1 MANSK
6 KLRKAA
12 AKFRKTEPAL
22 HALCSK
28 AIGYMVYFIKKTGA
42 PEVVVE
48 VCDGIIYDVY
58 ANE

>member
-6 KLRKAA
+6 KLRKVA

-28 AIGYMVYFIKKTGA
+28 AIDYMAYFIKKTGA

-48 VCDGIIYDVY
+48 VCGGVICDAY

>member
-1 MANSK
+1 MANSV

-22 HALCSK
+22 HALYSE
-28 AIGYMVYFIKKTGA
+28 AIGHMASFIKKSGA
-42 PEVVVE
+42 PEVVAK
-48 VCDGIIYDVY
+48 VCNGHTCMVY

>member
-12 AKFRKTEPAL
+12 AKFRRTEPAL
-22 HALCSK
+22 HALCSR
-28 AIGYMVYFIKKTGA
+28 AIGSMAYFIKKSGA
-42 PEVVVE
+42 SEVVVKVRGGE
-48 VCDGIIYDVY
+48 IVNVY